1 MSRPAQGHYGA
12 LDAPAASV
20 VMGNS
25 LESDP
30 LFPKGATHNTTAS
43 GASVAW
49 AAGRT
54 IGAAALGVLV
64 VVSVS
69 MYGADSVGWFR
80 PAKLRVEDWCET
92 QISNNTVHFPT
103 PPSPALGL
111 SEIEVNVYAL
121 YQVLTAT
128 LRDACPS

>member
-20 VMGNS
+20 VMGTSLARAGNS
-25 LESDP
+25 LELEP

-103 PPSPALGL
+103 PPISG
-111 SEIEVNVYAL
+111 SRTVG
-121 YQVLTAT
+121 
-128 LRDACPS
+128 D